1 MWRMPVSVRPTT
13 IQPITLRE
21 LQVLRV
27 EDVTPTMRR
36 LVLGGDQLEPFE
48 RDGFELPE
56 FVSLGFDDH
65 VKIFF
70 PDPVSGRH
78 VLPTQLAR
86 RIEWSDDPAPIAR
99 SYTVRSFDGTE
110 VAIDVVVHS
119 AGVATAWALACA
131 RGDPI
136 WLAGP
141 KMGMLLPESTDW
153 LLLAGDETALPA
165 IARCL
170 EELPSGMPA
179 QVIVEVDGPESE
191 QDLLAPD
198 GVEIRWL
205 HRGGAEP
212 GTTTLLEDAIRDAEW
227 WPGEAFAWVA
237 GETMTLRPIR
247 ALLRDERGMPRER
260 LDIAAYWRRREHDP
274 TDLLENGMRPDA
286 LEELG
291 DLLAPYAIRA
301 AVTLGIGEALA
312 DGPAGLDRL
321 AAASGADPGA
331 LGRLLR
337 YLAVR
342 GIVEGDPA
350 GYALTAQGAALAG
363 EDADAYDLRLPLARL
378 ELTAARLLDA
388 VRTGRAQA
396 DVDALRAADPA
407 LDAALQEHAR
417 EELAFAAPAF
427 GEEIPF
433 APGEQVVCCGDG
445 VLELVD
451 AALRAGEPPA
461 VTLLA
466 GARVG
471 VGAWPEADTVLVS
484 GLLEQRTDADVA
496 DILARA
502 RAALRPGGRILV
514 LAEVRDEEDVHEH
527 DAEEDL
533 MLLCLHGTGA
543 RTRAEWGSLFSAAGL
558 HVAERP
564 IGWGRPLFELT
575 PA

>member
-1 MWRMPVSVRPTT
+1 MPVSVRPTT

-36 LVLGGDQLEPFE
+36 LVLGGDQLEAFE

-70 PDPVSGRH
+70 PDPVTGTH
-78 VLPTQLAR
+78 VLPTQLER

-131 RGDPI
+131 PGDPI

-170 EELPSGMPA
+170 EELPAGMPA

-191 QDLLAPD
+191 QDLQAPD
-198 GVEIRWL
+198 GAEIRWL

-212 GTTTLLEDAIRDAEW
+212 GTTTLLEDAIREADW

-247 ALLRDERGMPRER
+247 ALLREERGMPRER

-274 TDLLENGMRPDA
+274 SDLLENGMRPDA

-312 DGPAGLDRL
+312 DGPAPLDRL
-321 AAASGADPGA
+321 AAASGADPAA

-342 GIVEGDPA
+342 GLVEGDPA
-350 GYALTAQGAALAG
+350 GYALSAQGAALAG

-396 DVDALRAADPA
+396 DVDALRAADPG
-407 LDAALQEHAR
+407 LDAAFADHAR
-417 EELAFAAPAF
+417 EELAFAAPLSARRSRSRPARRSCAVATACSSSSTPRS
-427 GEEIPF
+427 GRASP
-433 APGEQVVCCGDG
+433 
-445 VLELVD
+445 
-451 AALRAGEPPA
+451 LRS
-461 VTLLA
+461 
-466 GARVG
+466 RC
-471 VGAWPEADTVLVS
+471 S
-484 GLLEQRTDADVA
+484 
-496 DILARA
+496 RA
-502 RAALRPGGRILV
+502 RASTTTPGRRRTRCSSQGFSNDAPTRTSRAFWVVRAPPCGPEDGSSSSPRCSTRRTSTNTTPRRTSCCCACTAPARGR
-514 LAEVRDEEDVHEH
+514 AR
-527 DAEEDL
+527 
-533 MLLCLHGTGA
+533 TGA
-543 RTRAEWGSLFSAAGL
+543 RCS
-558 HVAERP
+558 RP
-564 IGWGRPLFELT
+564 RDST
-575 PA
+575 